1 MAADVNHPENE
12 QKKAESESKG
22 FVDSAKHGIE
32 LIGLVP
38 TVVGYFKIAPQ
49 WFTPSEFYQPDI
61 LYCAAGASFVT
72 YLVTLAYLH
81 RVGTPIEQWKKNDRK
96 RHFIEALAALVL
108 GTISGIV
115 YLYVVRNYPN
125 SSFAVDVVQ
134 FVTWSGV
141 LVAAT
146 FAFTAIA
153 CIWKAPKTAD

>member
-1 MAADVNHPENE
+1 VAADVNQPDKE

-22 FVDSAKHGIE
+22 FVDSAKQGIE

-38 TVVGYFKIAPQ
+38 TVVGYFKITPQ
-49 WFTPSEFYQPDI
+49 WFTPSPFYQPDI
-61 LYCAAGASFVT
+61 LYCAAGTPFVT
-72 YLVTLAYLH
+72 YLVMLAYLH
-81 RVGTPIEQWKKNDRK
+81 RVGTPIEQWKRKDRE
-96 RHFIEALAALVL
+96 RHFIGALAALVL

-115 YLYVVRNYPN
+115 YVYVVRNYPH

-141 LVAAT
+141 FVAAT
-146 FAFTAIA
+146 CAFTAIA

>member
-1 MAADVNHPENE
+1 MADNVTQPDNA

-22 FVDSAKHGIE
+22 FVDSAKQGME

-38 TVVGYFKIAPQ
+38 TVVGYFKFTPQ
-49 WFTPSEFYQPDI
+49 WFTPSAFYQPDI

-81 RVGTPIEQWKKNDRK
+81 RVSTPIEQWKKKDRI
-96 RHFIEALAALVL
+96 RHFIEALGALVL
-108 GTISGIV
+108 GAISSIV
-115 YLYVVRNYPN
+115 YVYVVRTYPN

-134 FVTWSGV
+134 FLTWSGV
-141 LVAAT
+141 FVAAT

-153 CIWKAPKTAD
+153 CMWKAPKTAD